1 MSSLGFLKYGD
12 YAADAATNNGLDPA
26 IFQGLIH
33 TESSWNVN
41 ASPGTTS
48 AYGLTQ
54 LTRGTAKEVGA
65 NVYDPYSNIN
75 GGAKYLG
82 GLTKR
87 FGVVGGLEH
96 YYGSKDPAAN
106 RAYANK
112 VLNNSKKY
120 GWKNTIKNIATGN
133 ESPLQAGLA
142 AIGVHSEAL
151 DSVTK
156 AASDGLK
163 AFATGGAS
171 LFGGGGDGGLSSIMG
186 GTDANGCGTFDIV
199 CKLEAWVGASGFF
212 KRLALALLAFI
223 ILLAAFLM
231 LKPVQDAVKV
241 AAIAA

>member
-1 MSSLGFLKYGD
+1 MPNGFDLYGD
-12 YAADAATNNGLDPA
+12 YAGQAASNNGLDPS
-26 IFQGLIH
+26 IFKGLIQ

-54 LTRGTAKEVGA
+54 LTRGTAREVGA
-65 NVYDPYSNIN
+65 NVYDPYSNID

-87 FGVVGGLEH
+87 FGTIGGLEH

-112 VLNNSKKY
+112 VLGNSQRY
-120 GWKNTIKNIATGN
+120 GWKNTAKNLLTGN

-142 AIGVHSEAL
+142 AIGVHSKTL
-151 DSVTK
+151 DSVTN
-156 AASDGLK
+156 AASS
-163 AFATGGAS
+163 AFKSIIPGGS
-171 LFGGGGDGGLSSIMG
+171 MLGGGSGGLSDLMG
-186 GTDANGCGTFDIV
+186 STDENGCGTFDIV
-199 CKLEAWVGASGFF
+199 CKLQAWVGTSGFF

-223 ILLAAFLM
+223 ILLAAFMM

-241 AAIAA
+241 AAIA